1 MRRGWSY
8 KREAVPQSALFFVL
22 NLCYDACI
30 MKRSEKGE
38 VEYIFGKHAV
48 REVLLERPDVVV
60 EVHVTTDFSDEAILQ
75 LVDEHKVALKLLNLK
90 NPPRGVSSK
99 AAHQG
104 VVAGILPEKLTV
116 PYKEFK
122 SSLVTTPDTALLV
135 LGEVQDPHNVGAVIR
150 SAAAFGLAGVLIP
163 PHNQSPVTGTV
174 VKVSAGMAFRIP
186 LVTIPNV
193 NTVLRDLQKDG
204 FWVYGLE
211 GDGTVSTVSEQYT
224 RPSVFVLGNEG
235 SGLREKTM
243 ETCDELISI
252 PIHPRCESLNA
263 AAATA
268 VVLASWSA
276 QHKGALS

>member
-1 MRRGWSY
+1 MS
-8 KREAVPQSALFFVL
+8 L
-22 NLCYDACI
+22 
-30 MKRSEKGE
+30 E
-38 VEYIFGKHAV
+38 VEYIYGKHAV
-48 REVLLERPDVVV
+48 REVLKERPDVVV
-60 EVHVTTDFSDEAILQ
+60 EVHVSPDFSDEAILL
-75 LVDEHKVALKLLNLK
+75 LVTEKKISLKVLNLK

-104 VVAGILPEKLTV
+104 VVAGIYPTKLTI
-116 PYKEFK
+116 PYKTFK
-122 SSLVTTPDTALLV
+122 QTISPTPGTALLV

-163 PHNQSPVTGTV
+163 PHNQAPVTGTV

-211 GDGTVSTVSEQYT
+211 GEGDTSTVSEKFV

-235 SGLREKTM
+235 TGLREKTK
-243 ETCDELISI
+243 EACDELISI

-268 VVLASWSA
+268 IVLASWSA
-276 QHKGALS
+276 QHGEALS

>member
-1 MRRGWSY
+1 
-8 KREAVPQSALFFVL
+8 
-22 NLCYDACI
+22 
-30 MKRSEKGE
+30 MKTEK
-38 VEYIFGKHAV
+38 VDIEYIFGKHAA
-48 REVLLERPDVVV
+48 REVFTERPDVVV
-60 EVHVTTDFSDEAILQ
+60 EAHVAADFSDERIIRLLDKQKAVQVKILN
-75 LVDEHKVALKLLNLK
+75 EK
-90 NPPRGVSSK
+90 NPPRGVSSN

-104 VVAGILPEKLTV
+104 IVLGIRPDRLTI
-116 PYKEFK
+116 PYKQFK
-122 SSLVTTPDTALLV
+122 QTIKPEPGTALLV

-163 PHNQSPVTGTV
+163 PHNQAPVTGTV

-193 NTVLRDLQKDG
+193 NTVLRDLQQDG

-211 GDGTVSTVSEQYT
+211 GEGTTSTVKEKFT

-235 SGLREKTM
+235 AGLREKTK
-243 ETCDELISI
+243 ELCDELLSI

-268 VVLASWSA
+268 IVLASWSA
-276 QHKGALS
+276 QHPEALS

>member
-1 MRRGWSY
+1 
-8 KREAVPQSALFFVL
+8 
-22 NLCYDACI
+22 
-30 MKRSEKGE
+30 MKTEI
-38 VEYIFGKHAV
+38 EYIFGKHAV
-48 REVLLERPDVVV
+48 REVLRERPDVVV
-60 EVHVTTDFSDEAILQ
+60 EAHVAADFSDESILELIDKQ
-75 LVDEHKVALKLLNLK
+75 HVALKVLNLK
-90 NPPRGVSSK
+90 NPPRGVSAK

-104 VVAGILPEKLTV
+104 VVAGIYPLKLTL

-122 SSLVTTPDTALLV
+122 ASLSKSPDTALLV

-211 GDGTVSTVSEQYT
+211 GEGTTTTVSEKFT

-235 SGLREKTM
+235 TGLREKTK
-243 ETCDELISI
+243 EVCDELISI

-276 QHKGALS
+276 QHPKALS